1 MDAFADK
8 AIEQTFNDV
17 AGELEAKGAD
27 QETAKLCANRA
38 VDLGIEYDIQ
48 DVPSLVGI
56 GELLGR
62 YDAKFYEAPSIDA
75 ALLNSKVSTQ
85 QRVGRI
91 LNSSVLMKR
100 IVDNIPAGVDRRLR
114 ARSSG
119 SI

>member
-17 AGELEAKGAD
+17 AGALEAKGAD
-27 QETAKLCANRA
+27 QETAKLSANRA